1 MIEPAAW
8 GAAVLFGPHTW
19 NFRDVVQVFLEA
31 EACLQLADPTQL
43 LPTLRRLL
51 QDPAARQRLGAIAR
65 QTVQR
70 QQGAVS
76 VTIKLLLHQCELDQ
90 HLPVQVLTRA
100 A

>member
-31 EACLQLADPTQL
+31 NACLQLADPADL
-43 LPTLRRLL
+43 LPALRGLL
-51 QDPAARQRLGAIAR
+51 QDPAAAKRLGATAR

-70 QQGAVS
+70 QQGAVA
-76 VTIKLLLHQCELDQ
+76 VTIQLLLERCELEQ
-90 HLPVQVLTRA
+90 HLPVQVITRA